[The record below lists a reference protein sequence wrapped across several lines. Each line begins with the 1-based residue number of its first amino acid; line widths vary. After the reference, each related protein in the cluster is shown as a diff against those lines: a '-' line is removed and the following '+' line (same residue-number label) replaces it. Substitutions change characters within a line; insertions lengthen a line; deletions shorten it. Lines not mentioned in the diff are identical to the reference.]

1 LPIEQSEWLASEL
14 ALGMNKEVLEEADG
28 VVGFP
33 LIEIE
38 VETLT
43 KRVCF

>member
-14 ALGMNKEVLEEADG
+14 ALGMDKEVLEEANRMVG
-28 VVGFP
+28 LSLIKVV
-33 LIEIE
+33 

-43 KRVCF
+43 KRVYF

>member
-1 LPIEQSEWLASEL
+1 
-14 ALGMNKEVLEEADG
+14 MDKEVLEEANRM
-28 VVGFP
+28 VG
-33 LIEIE
+33 LSLVEVE